1 MKRPDRLLVPP
12 ERLIERSQLLDA
24 IADDDDIKWKTDP
37 FEMRPESANPETP
50 DEIIAMITFAG
61 SPELQ
66 EQLRS
71 LCKEY
76 IDIFSTSVRSLPAQV
91 DPMVIEIDRTKW
103 EVPRNRL
110 PPRHHSAEKQAAIRT
125 QVNKLLELG
134 VIEES
139 QASEWRQAHP
149 VPKGDGQWRL
159 TLNFVQLNAAAK
171 GLEGWPIPNILE
183 TLTRLGTMKPTC
195 FGLLDFTAGYHQT
208 PLDPASQVL
217 TAFRAAGGLYQWTR
231 VAMGLKG
238 CLAVGRST
246 RDSGPAHPIRVGA
259 AHGPRGN
266 ATFDLGPPGQPSGWS
281 MTRENGC
288 RSRRP
293 THTPTGTARG
303 HVDQLPGPG

>member
-1 MKRPDRLLVPP
+1 MHPVSP
-12 ERLIERSQLLDA
+12 
-24 IADDDDIKWKTDP
+24 
-37 FEMRPESANPETP
+37 NPETP
-50 DEIIAMITFAG
+50 DKIIALITFAG

-71 LCKEY
+71 ICREY

-91 DPMVIEIDRTKW
+91 DPMVIEIDRTEW

-134 VIEES
+134 VIEEL
-139 QASEWRQAHP
+139 QASEWSQAHP

-159 TLNFVQLNAAAK
+159 TLDFVQLNAATK

-183 TLTRLGTMKPTC
+183 KLTRLGTMKPTC
-195 FGLLDFTAGYHQT
+195 FGLLEFTAGYHQT
-208 PLDPASQVL
+208 PLDPASRLL

-238 CLAVGRST
+238 
-246 RDSGPAHPIRVGA
+246 SGPYTGKVGD
-259 AHGPRGN
+259 
-266 ATFDLGPPGQPSGWS
+266 T
-281 MTRENGC
+281 
-288 RSRRP
+288 
-293 THTPTGTARG
+293 
-303 HVDQLPGPG
+303 